1 MYSADSFRIF
11 ATDTL
16 ASTKRTQRKETR
28 STHYLSE
35 MNMTEPDVTLK
46 DAAVSVPSGVKEA
59 RVSLSE
65 WAFAVLLTMLVGLS
79 GAALLGATFLELL
92 FDSTSALVRVFVLL
106 PVLVIASYL
115 LVRLWLTLNERRSAA
130 KK

>member
-1 MYSADSFRIF
+1 
-11 ATDTL
+11 
-16 ASTKRTQRKETR
+16 
-28 STHYLSE
+28 
-35 MNMTEPDVTLK
+35 MTEPDETLK
-46 DAAVSVPSGVKEA
+46 DTGVPLPSGVKEA

-79 GAALLGATFLELL
+79 GAALLGATFMELL

-115 LVRLWLTLNERRSAA
+115 LVRLWLTLSERRNAA

>member
-1 MYSADSFRIF
+1 
-11 ATDTL
+11 
-16 ASTKRTQRKETR
+16 
-28 STHYLSE
+28 
-35 MNMTEPDVTLK
+35 MTEPDVTLK
-46 DAAVSVPSGVKEA
+46 DAAIALPSRVKEA

-65 WAFAVLLTMLVGLS
+65 WALAVLLTMLVGLS

-92 FDSTSALVRVFVLL
+92 FDTTSALIRVFVLL

-115 LVRLWLTLNERRSAA
+115 LVRLWLTLNERRNAA

>member
-1 MYSADSFRIF
+1 
-11 ATDTL
+11 
-16 ASTKRTQRKETR
+16 
-28 STHYLSE
+28 
-35 MNMTEPDVTLK
+35 MTEPDATLK
-46 DAAVSVPSGVKEA
+46 DTAVSVPSGVKEA

-115 LVRLWLTLNERRSAA
+115 LVRLWLTLNERRNAA